1 MRLPPRSAL
10 LAIPVLLAFVVAAAT
25 APTGATADQGED
37 AASAEVIIELR
48 VWQHVSDADNIW
60 VSARP
65 KGGSWRTL
73 GTIRFPLD
81 DGFAWGDNYRYGDL
95 AVAGTVLR
103 IWQRVGEPERVSVC
117 GNPCPDP
124 SIRTI
129 PRPLGAIQLPLD
141 DGHSSSG
148 QYRYGDLTVATIPGS
163 PELLADR
170 VQLLRLRETLAGTGT
185 LDWDHDTAMTTW
197 TGVTVGGTPP
207 RVTKISLASSGLTG
221 EISGLLG
228 NLTSLEELRLNGN
241 ALTGAIPSKLSHLTN
256 LTHAYLGGN
265 ALTRCVPPS
274 LRAVANNDIDSLA
287 FPDCLPP
294 LEILHAEQILTNGS
308 YLFGEA
314 EGLRPLIF
322 DVPVGAEMT
331 VRGVVISEPDPDF
344 LQVGPA
350 LILDDANSRSR
361 LWLDVEFVGESSRR
375 VDPDA
380 DGIAAQFDRI
390 VESAWLGAPDTPW
403 TGPPTLTAVAGGGR
417 NEILLEWTIARVG
430 AVRWQYRQRHPWSDG
445 RWPGWGDWTDVPGSD
460 ASIRSHRFTGPFGG
474 QLYALQVRP
483 WTAQGAGDAYDA
495 VEAVASNVGPDG
507 IPLAIAGQALE
518 GGRTFRAGR
527 TSYTFTVPNGLP
539 LALQQVSQTPDGAT
553 RIRWEEPESGSYMI
567 YDTRFGGQIERVT
580 SYGAP
585 ANAWGL
591 FDELLA
597 SVREAPLPSGPPRL
611 SAVTGGG
618 VGGGEIVLEWTA
630 AAVGATSWQ
639 YRQRGPKIRGP
650 EADGTWP
657 AWGAWTDVPGS
668 GTSTTSHRL
677 TGLHPGVPGSSIDLS
692 LGARYEFEVRP
703 LTPQG
708 IGDPYG
714 RAGGSAPWAEF
725 EGVPY
730 APGLVPLEGGRRFR
744 VVHAGRTFTVPRG
757 LRLALDSW
765 VVDPDGSARIKW
777 VDQPTGSYVVYDSD
791 LGGSIELVIGAGAP
805 PNARELFDQLL
816 DSIKED
822 TPPMLT
828 ALAGGGAGE
837 ILLEWTIGT
846 VGATRWQYRQWRP
859 VDTAWGAWTDIP
871 GSDAG
876 TTSHRLT
883 GLEPE
888 QPYQFEVRPWTAGG
902 AGDAYDA
909 VEAVALRAGADG
921 VPIAL
926 PGQALEGWRTFR
938 VGGTP
943 YTFTAPLGLGVA
955 LGEVTETSDGP
966 TLIRW
971 EEPAS
976 GSYMDYDP
984 GRGREVER
992 VLNDGAPLNTW
1003 VLFDQLLQSIRQ
1015 DPQP

>member
-1 MRLPPRSAL
+1 MRLRPRSAL
-10 LAIPVLLAFVVAAAT
+10 LATPVLLAFVSAAAT
-25 APTGATADQGED
+25 APTGATADHGED
-37 AASAEVIIELR
+37 PASVEVIIELR

-81 DGFAWGDNYRYGDL
+81 DGFAWGDNYRYGD
-95 AVAGTVLR
+95 T
-103 IWQRVGEPERVSVC
+103 
-117 GNPCPDP
+117 
-124 SIRTI
+124 
-129 PRPLGAIQLPLD
+129 AI
-141 DGHSSSG
+141 
-148 QYRYGDLTVATIPGS
+148 
-163 PELLADR
+163 
-170 VQLLRLRETLAGTGT
+170 
-185 LDWDHDTAMTTW
+185 TTW

-207 RVTKISLASSGLTG
+207 RVTKLSLASSGLAG
-221 EISGLLG
+221 QLSGLLG
-228 NLTSLEELRLNGN
+228 NLTGLEELRLDGN
-241 ALTGAIPSKLSHLTN
+241 SLAGAIPSKLSQLTN
-256 LTHAYLGGN
+256 LTHAFLGGN
-265 ALTRCVPPS
+265 ALTRCVPPP
-274 LRAVANNDIDSLA
+274 LRTVANNDIDSLA

-460 ASIRSHRFTGPFGG
+460 ASTRSHRFTGPFGG

-495 VEAVASNVGPDG
+495 VEAVASNVGPGG

-585 ANAWGL
+585 ANAWEL

-611 SAVTGGG
+611 SAVTGG
-618 VGGGEIVLEWTA
+618 GGGEIVLEWTA

-777 VDQPTGSYVVYDSD
+777 VDQPTGSYVVYHSD

-822 TPPMLT
+822 APPPLI

-846 VGATRWQYRQWRP
+846 VGATRWQYRQRGP
-859 VDTAWGAWTDIP
+859 GEDAAWEAWTDVP
-871 GSDAG
+871 GSDASI
-876 TTSHRLT
+876 TSHRLT

-909 VEAVALRAGADG
+909 VKAVALRAGADG

-943 YTFTAPLGLGVA
+943 YMFTAPLGLGVA
-955 LGEVTETSDGP
+955 LGEVTETSDGS

>member
-1 MRLPPRSAL
+1 MRLPPCSAL
-10 LAIPVLLAFVVAAAT
+10 LAIPVLLAFVAAAAT

-73 GTIRFPLD
+73 GTIPFPLD

-103 IWQRVGEPERVSVC
+103 IWQRVGEPERISVC

-207 RVTKISLASSGLTG
+207 RVTKLQLANSGLNG
-221 EISGLLG
+221 ELSGLLG
-228 NLTSLEELRLNGN
+228 NLTGLEELRLDGN

-265 ALTRCVPPS
+265 TLTRCVPPS
-274 LRAVANNDIDSLA
+274 LRAVANNDIASLGL
-287 FPDCLPP
+287 PDCLPP

-308 YLFGEA
+308 YLFRLA
-314 EGLRPLIF
+314 EGQRPLVF
-322 DVPVGAEMT
+322 DVPEGAEMT

-350 LILDDANSRSR
+350 LILDDANSQSR

-417 NEILLEWTIARVG
+417 NEILLEWTTARVG

-460 ASIRSHRFTGPFGG
+460 ASTRSHRFTGPFGG

-539 LALQQVSQTPDGAT
+539 LALQQVSQTADGAT
-553 RIRWEEPESGSYMI
+553 GIRWEEPESGSYMI

-585 ANAWGL
+585 ANAWEL

-618 VGGGEIVLEWTA
+618 GGEIVLEWTA
-630 AAVGATSWQ
+630 AGVGATSWQ
-639 YRQRGPKIRGP
+639 YRQRGPG
-650 EADGTWP
+650 ADRAWP

-668 GTSTTSHRL
+668 DASTTIHRL
-677 TGLHPGVPGSSIDLS
+677 TGLHVGVLHTSTDLRLGVP
-692 LGARYEFEVRP
+692 YEFEVRP
-703 LTPQG
+703 LTPRG
-708 IGDPYG
+708 VGDTSG
-714 RAGGSAPWAEF
+714 RAVGFAPWA
-725 EGVPY
+725 GARRRPIC
-730 APGLVPLEGGRRFR
+730 ARWGGARR
-744 VVHAGRTFTVPRG
+744 RTQVPRP
-757 LRLALDSW
+757 RD
-765 VVDPDGSARIKW
+765 
-777 VDQPTGSYVVYDSD
+777 
-791 LGGSIELVIGAGAP
+791 AP
-805 PNARELFDQLL
+805 HVHHPSR
-816 DSIKED
+816 
-822 TPPMLT
+822 P
-828 ALAGGGAGE
+828 
-837 ILLEWTIGT
+837 
-846 VGATRWQYRQWRP
+846 ATC
-859 VDTAWGAWTDIP
+859 A
-871 GSDAG
+871 
-876 TTSHRLT
+876 
-883 GLEPE
+883 
-888 QPYQFEVRPWTAGG
+888 
-902 AGDAYDA
+902 
-909 VEAVALRAGADG
+909 
-921 VPIAL
+921 
-926 PGQALEGWRTFR
+926 
-938 VGGTP
+938 
-943 YTFTAPLGLGVA
+943 
-955 LGEVTETSDGP
+955 
-966 TLIRW
+966 
-971 EEPAS
+971 
-976 GSYMDYDP
+976 
-984 GRGREVER
+984 
-992 VLNDGAPLNTW
+992 
-1003 VLFDQLLQSIRQ
+1003 
-1015 DPQP
+1015 